1 MERMCMGQMKVMH
14 VVTDSI
20 STVLM
25 RGQIAYLQANGF
37 DLTLVSSPGDD
48 LERTA
53 RREGCSVFSVPMRR
67 EISPISDLLSFFKM
81 CKILLAIKPL
91 ICNSGTPKAGL
102 LTGIAGWLTRVPCR
116 VYTLRGLRMETAKGL
131 RKAILRIAE
140 KATCLCADRVVC
152 VSASLRE
159 RAIALRLVPRTK
171 TVLLGLGSSNGVD
184 PDRFEPTAERAAQA
198 AVLRENLGIQP
209 SQPVIGFVG
218 RLTRDKGV
226 QELVAAFQTIREEL
240 SEAILLLVGD
250 YEAGDPVPDATRD
263 AIESE
268 AGILHVSNSSQIE
281 IYYHAMNVFVLP
293 TYREGLPNTVLEA
306 QAAGLPVITTM
317 ATGAVDAIEGGTT
330 GLFTSVGDAGK
341 LAEAVLSLLRA
352 PDKMQLM
359 GQKGRERV
367 LREFRS
373 EVVWEGLA
381 SLYRTMLREHGY
393 SLPASPDVEDMRCP
407 QAP

>member
-1 MERMCMGQMKVMH
+1 MERMCMGQIKVMH

-25 RGQIAYLQANGF
+25 RGQLAYLQANGF
-37 DLTLVSSPGDD
+37 DLTLVSNPGDD

-53 RREGCSVFSVPMRR
+53 HREGCSAFGVPMKR
-67 EISPISDLLSFFKM
+67 EISPISDLLSLFKM
-81 CKILLAIKPL
+81 CKLLLGIKPL

-102 LTGIAGWLTRVPCR
+102 LTGIAGWLTGVPCR

-140 KATCLCADRVVC
+140 KVTCLCADRVVC

-159 RAIALRLVPRTK
+159 RAIALRLVPRKK

-184 PDRFEPTAERAAQA
+184 PDRFEPTAERAVQA
-198 AVLRENLGIQP
+198 AVLRKNLGIQP

-226 QELVAAFQTIREEL
+226 QELVAAFQMIREEL
-240 SEAILLLVGD
+240 PEAILLLVGD
-250 YEAGDPVPDATRD
+250 YEKGDPIPDATRD

-268 AGILHVSNSSQIE
+268 AGILHVENSPQIE
-281 IYYHAMNVFVLP
+281 IYYHVMNIFVLP

-306 QAAGLPVITTM
+306 QAARLPVITTM
-317 ATGAVDAIEGGTT
+317 ATGAVDAIEGGIT
-330 GLFTSVGDAGK
+330 GLFTPVGDAGR
-341 LAEAVLSLLRA
+341 LAEAVLSLLRNS
-352 PDKMQLM
+352 DEMQLM

-367 LREFRS
+367 LRVFRN

-393 SLPASPDVEDMRCP
+393 SLPASPGAEDVRCAQTP
-407 QAP
+407 